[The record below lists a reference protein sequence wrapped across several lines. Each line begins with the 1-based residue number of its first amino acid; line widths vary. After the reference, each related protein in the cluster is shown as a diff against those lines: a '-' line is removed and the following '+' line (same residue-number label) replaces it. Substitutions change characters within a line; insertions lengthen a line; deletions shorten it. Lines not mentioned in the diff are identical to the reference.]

1 MLTGSL
7 DYGGQWVQIN
17 EMHFVLFSNLNGLKQ
32 AAVDSSRKILGK
44 NLVEIQST
52 LYMKE
57 ACTLQD
63 SKP

>member
-32 AAVDSSRKILGK
+32 AAVDSSCWNSVNTVHERGLHTAG
-44 NLVEIQST
+44 
-52 LYMKE
+52 
-57 ACTLQD
+57 LQTVIF
-63 SKP
+63 